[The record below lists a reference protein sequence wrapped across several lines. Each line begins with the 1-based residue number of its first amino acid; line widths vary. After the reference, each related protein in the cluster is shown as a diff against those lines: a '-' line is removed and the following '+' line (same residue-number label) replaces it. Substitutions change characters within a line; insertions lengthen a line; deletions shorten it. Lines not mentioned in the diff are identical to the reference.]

1 MDVPSRP
8 NLELLVHNSPWGT
21 ALEDPETLTLMEPVQ
36 RDVDSGFAE
45 WVEGGREEA
54 IARFGRNCAAGRL
67 GLVKKDG
74 CEPRLVGDSTVSNAN
89 RLCRISEKIELPGLA
104 GVIQFMSRHR
114 QQRWVAFSLD
124 VKKAHKRVKV
134 APSEQGFSVF
144 TAVDPQGRTHWLV
157 YLTCHFGGA
166 WSAYWWSRVAAGF
179 VRLCHI
185 LLHNSHFLSMY
196 VDDELSLFP
205 AASATLMACVEVM
218 LACSL
223 GIPLSWKK
231 MSLGTKLKWV
241 GWLLQFDG
249 QPCATLSE
257 DKVLRLEA
265 GLRAVTQRRWVRR
278 RELESLVGLLSWYT
292 CGARWLKPWMAM
304 WFHMLLKPAMHFYN
318 LDGEQLWELQR
329 LLDADLRVTRCATLS
344 DVQPGWRLA
353 ECGGKVVKESS
364 DLSRCRTKH
373 GRAWVKLLDSASA
386 QVRPSKDEACVAA
399 FFLQLILRRAPVH
412 LVETPAT
419 QCVAAADAF
428 ANSTGA
434 GIGGWWMPNDAQLAA
449 SSICWF
455 SISLDKSSLPEW
467 FVPKGAGLQ
476 DVISSLE
483 ALAQLVL
490 LVLQRQDPESRIRS
504 PNVGC
509 LAVRQRCDNLGVV
522 GACEKGL
529 SMKQPLAS
537 VLQATAL
544 FCMKERLNLRV
555 SHLAGVRNEWADTLS
570 RGSVKDPVFWAQL
583 DPAKRRS
590 LDWRAVLDAG
600 RPEALARAV

>member
-1 MDVPSRP
+1 RS
-8 NLELLVHNSPWGT
+8 W
-21 ALEDPETLTLMEPVQ
+21 
-36 RDVDSGFAE
+36 
-45 WVEGGREEA
+45 
-54 IARFGRNCAAGRL
+54 
-67 GLVKKDG
+67 
-74 CEPRLVGDSTVSNAN
+74 
-89 RLCRISEKIELPGLA
+89 EKIELPGLA
-104 GVIQFMSRHR
+104 EVIRFMSRH
-114 QQRWVAFSLD
+114 QQQHWVAFSLD

-134 APSEQGFSVF
+134 APSEQDFSVF
-144 TAVDPQGRTHWLV
+144 TAVDPQSRTHWLV

-185 LLHNSHFLSMY
+185 LLHSSHFLSMY
-196 VDDELSLFP
+196 VDGELSLFP

-223 GIPLSWKK
+223 GVPLSWKK
-231 MSLGTKLKWV
+231 MSLGTTLKWI

-265 GLRAVTQRRWVRR
+265 GLRAVTQRLWVRR
-278 RELESLVGLLSWYT
+278 REFESLVGLLSWYT

-344 DVQPGWRLA
+344 DVQTGRRLA
-353 ECGGKVVKESS
+353 ECGGKVAKESS

-373 GRAWVKLLDSASA
+373 GRASA

-399 FFLQLILRRAPVH
+399 FFLQLILGRVPVH

-428 ANSTGA
+428 ASSTCA
-434 GIGGWWMPNDAQLAA
+434 GIGGWWMPNEAQLAV

-455 SISLDKSSLPEW
+455 SMSLDKSSLPEW

-490 LVLQRQDPESRIRS
+490 QVLQRQDPESFAR
-504 PNVGC
+504 PT
-509 LAVRQRCDNLGVV
+509 CDNLGVV

-544 FCMKERLNLRV
+544 FCMK
-555 SHLAGVRNEWADTLS
+555 
-570 RGSVKDPVFWAQL
+570 
-583 DPAKRRS
+583 
-590 LDWRAVLDAG
+590 
-600 RPEALARAV
+600 